1 MIGTALLPNLLFVDQ
16 LRKIQA
22 RGKLVCLQARALAL
36 KASEVQRAHH
46 ELCLPPSRV
55 GTQTPTLLMQAMLSA
70 S

>member
-1 MIGTALLPNLLFVDQ
+1 MIGTALLPVLVFVDQ

-36 KASEVQRAHH
+36 EASEVQRAHH
-46 ELCLPPSRV
+46 ELRIPPSRV
-55 GTQTPTLLMQAMLSA
+55 GAQTPTLLVQAVLSA